1 MNVLSKNIKTIAE
14 ALARHIFNLSLVVSC
29 HKREGGKGGGGE
41 GERERERERGGG
53 EKKRAREWYECVK
66 VS

>member
-29 HKREGGKGGGGE
+29 HKRERGEGG
-41 GERERERERGGG
+41 GEREREREREEGK
-53 EKKRAREWYECVK
+53 EKSKRMVC
-66 VS
+66 

>member
-29 HKREGGKGGGGE
+29 HKREGGKGGGRGR
-41 GERERERERGGG
+41 ERERERERGGE
-53 EKKRAREWYECVK
+53 EKSKRMV
-66 VS
+66 